1 MPMDMKDV
9 QASFGRCC
17 LHPNFLATFYNA
29 FMATSPEVAR
39 LFKSTDFTRQK
50 KMLQLSLNLRISH
63 AMGIGIVD
71 GYLHQLAEKHSRH
84 HLNVEPHH
92 YTAWL
97 NSLMKA
103 VKQHDPKYTP
113 SLEQAWRTDHNHN
126 NKLIKSR
133 Y

>member
-17 LHPNFLATFYNA
+17 LHPNFLDTFYNA

-39 LFKSTDFTRQK
+39 LFKNTDFTRQK
-50 KMLQLSLNLRISH
+50 KMLQMSLNQHISH
-63 AMGIGIVD
+63 AMCIGIVD

-92 YTAWL
+92 NTARH
-97 NSLMKA
+97 NSHKKA

-113 SLEQAWRTDHNHN
+113 AQEQARRTA
-126 NKLIKSR
+126 
-133 Y
+133 

>member
-17 LHPNFLATFYNA
+17 LHPNFLDTFYNA

-39 LFKSTDFTRQK
+39 LFKNTNNTRQK
-50 KMLQLSLNLRISH
+50 KMLQMSLNLLISL

-71 GYLHQLAEKHSRH
+71 GYLHQLAEKLSRH

-92 YTAWL
+92 NTT
-97 NSLMKA
+97 K
-103 VKQHDPKYTP
+103 
-113 SLEQAWRTDHNHN
+113 HN
-126 NKLIKSR
+126 NR
-133 Y
+133 M

>member
-17 LHPNFLATFYNA
+17 LHPNFLDTFYNA

-39 LFKSTDFTRQK
+39 LFKNTDFTRQK
-50 KMLQLSLNLRISH
+50 KMLQMSLNLLISH

-113 SLEQAWRTDHNHN
+113 ALEQAWRTGLGHGIE
-126 NKLIKSR
+126 LIKSR